1 MVQPR
6 GLGWGEMNMDVL
18 LARQPAIVFGFMG
31 VQIIQNDVQLA
42 AGIAGDE
49 TVHEVQKLD
58 PPTVPV
64 MTGFNQQWQRPAQQ
78 TRSSSHG
85 V

>member
-1 MVQPR
+1 
-6 GLGWGEMNMDVL
+6 MNMDVL
-18 LARQPAIVFGFMG
+18 LARPPAIVFGFMG

-49 TVHEVQKLD
+49 TVREVQELD
-58 PPTVPV
+58 QPRVPV
-64 MTGFNQQWQRPAQQ
+64 MTGFDQRWQRPAQK